1 MSKYFVEG
9 LRETEED
16 GIFFVDDDEAEF
28 WTVYRRD
35 HDGFGMA
42 MFDLCIKEEAEKLV
56 HVLEERDAL
65 LASQNAKQDKPVMY
79 AIIDPYGKPYMSEF
93 CVSPNADDLASEVES
108 LNHDLAWEDS
118 EGGRYVVAP
127 LYTAPP
133 APAVPSFDE
142 WLEST
147 GTHPVGW
154 VREVMEESYNA
165 CRAAMQSQPQTAPQ
179 NIPNII
185 PDGYKLVPVD
195 LLEELRDAAYE
206 DKEHYAEL
214 YKSRICIGRWKYEYE
229 KLTTIYNRVDSLLTA
244 APQPE

>member
-1 MSKYFVEG
+1 MNKYFIDG
-9 LRETEED
+9 LRETEEE
-16 GIFFVDDDEAEF
+16 GIFPVDDDEAEF

-56 HVLEERDAL
+56 QVLEERDAL
-65 LASQNAKQDKPVMY
+65 RAIQNAKQDKPIMY

-93 CVSPNADDLASEVES
+93 CVSPNADDLEGEVEG

-118 EGGRYVVAP
+118 EGGRYAVAP

-133 APAVPSFDE
+133 VPAVPSFDE

-165 CRAAMQSQPQTAPQ
+165 CRAAMLAQQQNQPQ
-179 NIPNII
+179 NIPNNI
-185 PDGYKLVPVD
+185 PAGWKLVPVD
-195 LLEELRDAAYE
+195 PTKDMLRAGQSVVGFWLNTIKCYE
-206 DKEHYAEL
+206 AML
-214 YKSRICIGRWKYEYE
+214 A
-229 KLTTIYNRVDSLLTA
+229 V
-244 APQPE
+244 APQPK